1 MINNWKYVCIVH
13 VHEPVHKIHL
23 PEHINQVQCLTAHK
37 LHHIHE
43 VAENQRV
50 IRKIATFRKKHQNPM
65 CSDMWDFPILFRE
78 AVIYVLADFAR

>member
-1 MINNWKYVCIVH
+1 MYKNIKINHRKYVSIVH

-23 PEHINQVQCLTAHK
+23 TEDVHQVQCLTAHK

-50 IRKIATFRKKHQNPM
+50 IRKIATFRKHQNPM
-65 CSDMWDFPILFRE
+65 CCDMWDFPILL
-78 AVIYVLADFAR
+78 YNWH

>member
-1 MINNWKYVCIVH
+1 MFN

-23 PEHINQVQCLTAHK
+23 PEHIYQVQCLTAHK

-50 IRKIATFRKKHQNPM
+50 IRKIATIHKPQNPM
-65 CSDMWDFPILFRE
+65 CCDMWDFPIL
-78 AVIYVLADFAR
+78 LDSWH